1 MACCRRRVARPSCGA
16 PSSGCSGV
24 IGAPNSRVT
33 INILYLRP
41 RRGARLCRITAHS
54 DQHGEVAVKCSL
66 HSPRET
72 PAENS
77 LSHRFVVGLAL
88 PNTSPAAPF
97 LGTFEAL
104 FEHLASLCAG
114 VGPSAASGPWRG
126 ICLCRA
132 DTDRSRSTSQS
143 GAQAATSI

>member
-41 RRGARLCRITAHS
+41 RRGARLCRITAHY
-54 DQHGEVAVKCSL
+54 DQRGEVAVKCSL

-72 PAENS
+72 PAGNS
-77 LSHRFVVGLAL
+77 LSHLFVVGLAL
-88 PNTSPAAPF
+88 PKYFTGCAVSWHIRGTLRAPRVVVCQRRPICC
-97 LGTFEAL
+97 LRAL
-104 FEHLASLCAG
+104 ARHLPLPCG
-114 VGPSAASGPWRG
+114 YG
-126 ICLCRA
+126 
-132 DTDRSRSTSQS
+132 
-143 GAQAATSI
+143 

>member
-41 RRGARLCRITAHS
+41 RRGARLCRITAHY

-97 LGTFEAL
+97 LGTFRGTLRAPRVVVCRRRPICCLRAL
-104 FEHLASLCAG
+104 ARHLPLPCG
-114 VGPSAASGPWRG
+114 YG
-126 ICLCRA
+126 
-132 DTDRSRSTSQS
+132 
-143 GAQAATSI
+143 